1 MCRGMDCPLR
11 VFPWEFWLFSASDQ
25 VNNVELIELAVRKFP
40 PLPSG
45 DNFLLIANWSQI
57 GVDPYQC
64 AGFF

>member
-1 MCRGMDCPLR
+1 

-25 VNNVELIELAVRKFP
+25 VNNVELIELAVRAFP

-45 DNFLLIANWSQI
+45 GNFLLIANWSQI

-64 AGFF
+64 TGFF